1 MPRILSLLFLFQSC
15 SFAFCDGNSDNV
27 INKNNLKKQCGFET
41 LNKVELDIKK
51 YTNNP
56 SKFKYIYPLVV
67 NQDFEDDFELFV
79 DNEFCLFMGDNY
91 KKIAFKQNNNYYKLV
106 KFEVEDE
113 NTKND
118 YSTCKYY
125 KNLTS
130 IYNDDCIVKQK
141 DMPTTQTELTS
152 TTTTSELVTTF
163 QPTTTRI
170 TASPV
175 TTVNTTETTILT
187 TTTSITTTTT
197 ASPVTTVNTTAS
209 PVTTTTTTSSPVT
222 TVNTTASPVTTQN
235 LSNILVNTT
244 ANTAAANQNNEN
256 FDYSTS
262 DNNNDLNNI
271 IISTSIVGVILI
283 IFVALIAYKKRKNNN
298 QNKQQVNIYLE
309 PVSKNKTPP
318 IFENGL
324 YGTKKIINVDS
335 IVNNEEENQPV
346 YYSNVDRTQSIGE
359 EEYEEPVVNFKNE
372 EVVEYDNPYL
382 KVESRTSIT
391 SEEAT
396 YDNPVFENNTEEEHG
411 VEKNMENKVRRHTD
425 LHEHINDFA
434 TNNKINIL

>member
-1 MPRILSLLFLFQSC
+1 MPRILSLLFLFQAC

-56 SKFKYIYPLVV
+56 SKFKYVYPLVV

-79 DNEFCLFMGDNY
+79 DNQFCLFMGDNY
-91 KKIAFKQNNNYYKLV
+91 KKIAFKQNDNYYKLV

-141 DMPTTQTELTS
+141 DMPTTQTEPTT
-152 TTTTSELVTTF
+152 TTTTSELVTTV

-187 TTTSITTTTT
+187 TTTSTTT
-197 ASPVTTVNTTAS
+197 ASPM
-209 PVTTTTTTSSPVT
+209 
-222 TVNTTASPVTTQN
+222 TTQN
-235 LSNILVNTT
+235 LSNVTVNTP
-244 ANTAAANQNNEN
+244 ANTSPATQINEN

-283 IFVALIAYKKRKNNN
+283 IFAAMIAYKKRKNNN
-298 QNKQQVNIYLE
+298 QNK
-309 PVSKNKTPP
+309 TPP
-318 IFENGL
+318 VFENGL
-324 YGTKKIINVDS
+324 YGTKKVINVDS

-346 YYSNVDRTQSIGE
+346 YYSTVDRTQSIGE
-359 EEYEEPVVNFKNE
+359 EEY
-372 EVVEYDNPYL
+372 DNPYL
-382 KVESRTSIT
+382 KVESRSSIT

-396 YDNPVFENNTEEEHG
+396 YDNGVFENNKEENEE
-411 VEKNMENKVRRHTD
+411 EKNMENKVRRYTD
-425 LHEHINDFA
+425 LHDHINDFA
-434 TNNKINIL
+434 SNNKINIL